1 MSRPIAS
8 CPLADPDDQKNH
20 LNLFA
25 SYLEV
30 VRKGKSKKYAL
41 TPIMRLEI
49 NHRQLLGPLIG
60 GGLLSCISFITLFS
74 WNKWTA
80 LLLVLG
86 IGGMGLMYYGL
97 MGVKVL
103 TLKEDKIRYDIILP
117 GIGEAMPAF
126 ISFYNHLIPR
136 MALGASHVFPAYLL
150 KDPSSDIRSLYL
162 VLPDLLPNQI
172 DYDILDLMKLSME
185 LHFEYDGV
193 NHYRAKVDGS
203 VPPDAFIERSDST

>member
-60 GGLLSCISFITLFS
+60 GGLLSCIAFITLFS
-74 WNKWTA
+74 WNKWAA

-97 MGVKVL
+97 VGVKVL
-103 TLKEDKIRYDIILP
+103 TLKEDKIRYDIMLP

-136 MALGASHVFPAYLL
+136 MALGVSHVFPVYLL
-150 KDPSSDIRSLYL
+150 KDPPSDSRSLYL
-162 VLPDLLPNQI
+162 VLPDMSSNQA
-172 DYDILDLMKLSME
+172 DCDVVDLMKLSME

-193 NHYRAKVDGS
+193 KHYRAKVDGP
-203 VPPDAFIERSDST
+203 VPTDAFIERSDST